1 MPEPFVESRLLILY
15 TGKPRLAKNLL
26 QNVIRNWYSQE
37 PDILAAFAANLRL
50 AATCWAAVRAE
61 DLAALAA
68 CLDRYWRIKRALAP
82 GAEPELVQRI
92 LAALRPLILGA
103 SLAGAG
109 GGGFLVAILKVRACF
124 FAFGE
129 KVFEPISEFGG
140 YSTVWN
146 TKAH

>member
-1 MPEPFVESRLLILY
+1 
-15 TGKPRLAKNLL
+15 
-26 QNVIRNWYSQE
+26 
-37 PDILAAFAANLRL
+37 
-50 AATCWAAVRAE
+50 
-61 DLAALAA
+61 LAA

-124 FAFGE
+124 IAFEE
-129 KVFEPISEFGG
+129 KVSKLIKEFGG
-140 YSTVWN
+140 YGSTFWI
-146 TKAH
+146 TKPQK

>member
-1 MPEPFVESRLLILY
+1 MPEPIIESRLLILY

-37 PDILAAFAANLRL
+37 PDILATFAANLKL

-109 GGGFLVAILKVRACF
+109 GGGFLVAILKVRAC
-124 FAFGE
+124 
-129 KVFEPISEFGG
+129 
-140 YSTVWN
+140 
-146 TKAH
+146 